1 LPDGNWSAKLEE
13 AFQGRIKVSG
23 RTKPPWGHNFKVR
36 LKQMLGM
43 KIVICD
49 NCKWNWR
56 SSCHRPERPNA
67 TWCPDFEKRG

>member
-1 LPDGNWSAKLEE
+1 MP
-13 AFQGRIKVSG
+13 G

-43 KIVICD
+43 NILICD
-49 NCKWNWR
+49 SCKWNWR

-67 TWCPDFEKRG
+67 TWCPDYEKRGK